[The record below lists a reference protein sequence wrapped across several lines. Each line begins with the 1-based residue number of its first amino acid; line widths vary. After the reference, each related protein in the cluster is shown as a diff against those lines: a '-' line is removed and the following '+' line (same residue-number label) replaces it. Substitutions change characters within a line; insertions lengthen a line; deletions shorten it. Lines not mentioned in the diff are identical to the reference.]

1 MTCDIPFILKVY
13 SMNPTAP
20 QAPYSYAYV
29 QQAQQIQ
36 RHEVARMQQFV
47 YDLEKHV
54 NDLHRHAAYLGQTIS
69 TQEESLEYSSLLLKL
84 NQTINSLESHRE
96 TLNQMLLL
104 ANVSFGK
111 NIPDQSRREIYHYYH
126 AGRYSQAELAR
137 QYGISQSAV
146 SKIVN
151 SQAPEP
157 IGSVNPN
164 GIAKS

>member
-1 MTCDIPFILKVY
+1 
-13 SMNPTAP
+13 MNLTVPVP
-20 QAPYSYAYV
+20 VAPYNYEYV

-36 RHEVARMQQFV
+36 RHEVARMQQFIF
-47 YDLEKHV
+47 DLERHV
-54 NDLHRHAAYLGQTIS
+54 NDLHRHVTYIGQTIS
-69 TQEESLEYSSLLLKL
+69 TKEESLEYSSLLLKL
-84 NQTINSLESHRE
+84 NQTISSLDSHRE
-96 TLNQMLLL
+96 TLNQMLIL
-104 ANVSFGK
+104 ADISFGK
-111 NIPDQSRREIYHYYH
+111 TIPDQSRREIYHYYH

-151 SQAPEP
+151 SQAPAP